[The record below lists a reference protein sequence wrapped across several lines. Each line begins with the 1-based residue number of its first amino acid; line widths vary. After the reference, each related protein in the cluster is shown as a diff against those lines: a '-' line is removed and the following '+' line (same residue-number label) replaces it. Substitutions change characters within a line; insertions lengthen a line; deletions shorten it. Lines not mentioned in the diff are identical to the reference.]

1 MHKSTLKAL
10 TLSLIICLTACS
22 NEPKETHYE
31 LKEFQTM
38 SLLGDSLK
46 IPQRSEAA
54 LKALNDNLEQAKANF
69 EADPSEMNTIW
80 LGRRYAYLSD
90 YQKAVE
96 VFTDGLQKFPES
108 YKLYRHRGHRY
119 ISLREFDK
127 AVADYKKAYELVPKG
142 VVEIEP
148 DGAPN
153 KLNIPLSNTQFNIL
167 YHYGLAHY
175 LKGEF
180 EQAEEIYKELLNNYC
195 DNLDLFVATTD
206 WLYMTLMRQEKK
218 EEAEKLL
225 NNILTEMKV
234 LETAKE
240 LTEVANAIMLDKIL
254 DYKTEIVEND
264 SYYKRLLMYK
274 GELAVEELFET
285 DNDDVALSL
294 ATQGYGVANWYLY
307 NGDTAR
313 AKEILKQVLDGTSWA
328 AFGYIAAEADM
339 KRLQ

>member
-10 TLSLIICLTACS
+10 ALSLIICLTACS

-54 LKALNDNLEQAKANF
+54 LKALNDNLEKAKANF

-127 AVADYKKAYELVPKG
+127 AVADYKKAYELMPKG

-180 EQAEEIYKELLNNYC
+180 EQAEGIYKELLNNYC

-264 SYYKRLLMYK
+264 S
-274 GELAVEELFET
+274 
-285 DNDDVALSL
+285 
-294 ATQGYGVANWYLY
+294 
-307 NGDTAR
+307 
-313 AKEILKQVLDGTSWA
+313 
-328 AFGYIAAEADM
+328 
-339 KRLQ
+339 

>member
-1 MHKSTLKAL
+1 M
-10 TLSLIICLTACS
+10 
-22 NEPKETHYE
+22 
-31 LKEFQTM
+31 
-38 SLLGDSLK
+38 
-46 IPQRSEAA
+46 
-54 LKALNDNLEQAKANF
+54 
-69 EADPSEMNTIW
+69 
-80 LGRRYAYLSD
+80 
-90 YQKAVE
+90 
-96 VFTDGLQKFPES
+96 
-108 YKLYRHRGHRY
+108 
-119 ISLREFDK
+119 
-127 AVADYKKAYELVPKG
+127 PKG

-307 NGDTAR
+307 NGDSDK
-313 AKEILKQVLDGTSWA
+313 AKEILEKVLDGTSWA

>member
-1 MHKSTLKAL
+1 MKPKIIQGLIFSALFCLISCGQKDTEYQLKQ
-10 TLSLIICLTACS
+10 
-22 NEPKETHYE
+22 
-31 LKEFQTM
+31 FQGM

-46 IPQRSEAA
+46 ILSRSEQQLAP
-54 LKALNDNLEQAKANF
+54 LTTNLEEAQANF
-69 EADPSEMNTIW
+69 EVEPSEMNTIW

-90 YQKAVE
+90 YQKAIE
-96 VFTDGLQKFPES
+96 VFSVGLEKYPES

-119 ISLREFDK
+119 ISLRQFDK
-127 AVADYKKAYELVPKG
+127 AIIDFQKAYELMPKNQMD
-142 VVEIEP
+142 IEP

-180 EQAEEIYKELLNNYC
+180 GKAEEIYTELLRGYC
-195 DNLDLFVATTD
+195 DNQDLIVATAD
-206 WLYMTLMRQEKK
+206 WLYMSLKRQGKDELA
-218 EEAEKLL
+218 AEVLDL
-225 NNILTEMKV
+225 IYPEM
-234 LETAKE
+234 
-240 LTEVANAIMLDKIL
+240 
-254 DYKTEIVEND
+254 EIIEND
-264 SYYKRLLMYK
+264 SYLKRLMMYK
-274 GELAVEELFET
+274 GELPVEELFKT

-307 NGDTAR
+307 NGDTVR
-313 AKEILKQVLDGTSWA
+313 AKEIFDQVLGGTSWA